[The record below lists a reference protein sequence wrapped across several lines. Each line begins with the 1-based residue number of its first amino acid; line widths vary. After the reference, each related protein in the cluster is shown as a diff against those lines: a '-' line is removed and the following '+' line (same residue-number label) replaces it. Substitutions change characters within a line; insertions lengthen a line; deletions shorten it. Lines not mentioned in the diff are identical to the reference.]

1 MTPSGRRGMNKSRPT
16 PVGVFVTLVGV
27 ALLTT
32 GLIAVLACVAT
43 ASMPDGP
50 PVGAIVTGCG
60 ISWLASCAGAVP
72 IASALASK
80 SPQLATAILMATA
93 VRFVAVLVLVVPLVL
108 SDWFD
113 RTTLVVCVGVS
124 YLLTLLLDT
133 LIAIQKMK
141 RVFEDE

>member
-1 MTPSGRRGMNKSRPT
+1 MNRSRPT
-16 PVGVFVTLVGV
+16 PVGVYVTLAGV

-32 GLIAVLACVAT
+32 GLIAGLACVAT

-50 PVGAIVTGCG
+50 PIGAIFAGCG

-72 IASALASK
+72 VASALAAK
-80 SPQLATAILMATA
+80 SPQLAMAILMATA

-108 SDWFD
+108 SDWFA
-113 RTTLVVCVGVS
+113 RTTLVVCVAVS
-124 YLLTLLLDT
+124 YLPTLLVDT

-141 RVFEDE
+141 RVFEDEQ